1 MPHGQPPGRL
11 RRDARR
17 PARPYWPWP
26 CGADG
31 LARTTAGRSSRR
43 LRCLLLISMQLG
55 PVRGEQERDGGVV
68 AAPFARR
75 AAGDP
80 DRELVSQ
87 RLRVAGCDQF
97 SQAWLNTSVHWSASW
112 ALPYPSVA
120 SITPS
125 KAVLDRST
133 TPARNSSTARGSH
146 KLVVCQPSSEGS
158 SGTGSSTPPSG
169 WTATMSPSPI
179 CASTSHCRHT
189 TASSSVD
196 P

>member
-1 MPHGQPPGRL
+1 MVVSSPLPSP
-11 RRDARR
+11 DAQRATQTGSWSASDSGSQVATSS
-17 PARPYWPWP
+17 AR
-26 CGADG
+26 
-31 LARTTAGRSSRR
+31 S
-43 LRCLLLISMQLG
+43 
-55 PVRGEQERDGGVV
+55 
-68 AAPFARR
+68 
-75 AAGDP
+75 
-80 DRELVSQ
+80 
-87 RLRVAGCDQF
+87 
-97 SQAWLNTSVHWSASW
+97 WLNTSVHWSASW

-189 TASSSVD
+189 TASRSEEHTSELQS
-196 P
+196 PCNL